1 MLALGSCD
9 LVTNF
14 TFYYNSL
21 RYFNLKLRAVKAAKD
36 HLHTVDD
43 YLKKLQFCRVDS
55 LLLINKNNAK
65 N

>member
-1 MLALGSCD
+1 MLALGSCG

-21 RYFNLKLRAVKAAKD
+21 RYFNLKLRTVKAAKD

-43 YLKKLQFCRVDS
+43 
-55 LLLINKNNAK
+55 
-65 N
+65 